1 MLQTCR
7 CRITLSLP
15 VKILPRLWCGLSSNF
30 LDHLLYSG
38 VLFFSRPRS
47 DSWPHH
53 GRTFS
58 IYLCLLSFWL
68 TLPEH
73 AWSSSTAFTWHCSL
87 HYLFLQAT
95 PLFPVPRT
103 CLPAATVNPV
113 WALYLSLQFLIS
125 VLFFAFC
132 FLLFPDCCES
142 LSDIHF
148 CFFCD
153 LTHPIVSL
161 ATSSRTVLIPFQRS
175 GVTLVDLSILLCG
188 HPVL

>member
-68 TLPEH
+68 TLPGH

-113 WALYLSLQFLIS
+113 WALYLAFSSWYRFFSLPFASFFSLIVAKVSQISIS
-125 VLFFAFC
+125 VSFATWRIQSYLW
-132 FLLFPDCCES
+132 LLPAG
-142 LSDIHF
+142 LSWYLSR
-148 CFFCD
+148 D
-153 LTHPIVSL
+153 L
-161 ATSSRTVLIPFQRS
+161 
-175 GVTLVDLSILLCG
+175 GLL
-188 HPVL
+188 